1 LTAYIIYFQDK
12 KPSFAEKFPTLSLSE
27 LTKLIAKDWKD
38 LKDEEKK
45 PYLDKAADDRKRY
58 ENQMKEFKRKY
69 HQKEG
74 DVIEEELKEEKK
86 QSDVEIKAS

>member
-1 LTAYIIYFQDK
+1 M
-12 KPSFAEKFPTLSLSE
+12 
-27 LTKLIAKDWKD
+27 
-38 LKDEEKK
+38 KDEEKK